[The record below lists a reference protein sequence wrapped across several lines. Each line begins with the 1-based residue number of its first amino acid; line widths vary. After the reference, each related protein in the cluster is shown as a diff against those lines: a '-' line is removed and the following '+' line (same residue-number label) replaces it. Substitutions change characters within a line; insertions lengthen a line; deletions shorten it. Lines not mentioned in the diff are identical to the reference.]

1 MGDKATS
8 AVAVDAPLLILR
20 IRVNT
25 TAKLLAERLQAR
37 RMIRG
42 WGDSNVWY
50 ELSLITPSED
60 PLGHTAL
67 LYTGH
72 TDHNGTTYPAAIW
85 YALDDLRLSPARVLL
100 TISARL
106 HSQTVLDYVY
116 DVLKML
122 RARYHALSVEL
133 AETNSFVER
142 NEALPLDYGFEIT
155 PVISLGE
162 QPIEPESITPTHE
175 VPPAGAAQLAPWSV
189 PLKDRPIEPTNLV
202 LANLERLRREDLAD
216 WERLS
221 GATQNELSEPF
232 TGSWAAAVSEL
243 AIDGM
248 GTAEE
253 DPPAAAVDD
262 RARIITQARELRLK
276 PGMTDREL
284 AYSRLRVLW
293 PCEDI
298 TISEIARIVGYQP
311 RWVKQARIDIG
322 LPERRP
328 GRKPGK

>member
-1 MGDKATS
+1 MGDKETG

-42 WGDSNVWY
+42 WGDSNSFY

-72 TDHNGTTYPAAIW
+72 TDHHNGTTYPAAIW

-122 RARYHALSVEL
+122 RARYLTLSVEL
-133 AETNSFVER
+133 AETNSFVDR

-155 PVISLGE
+155 PVISLGK
-162 QPIEPESITPTHE
+162 QPIEPAHTP
-175 VPPAGAAQLAPWSV
+175 PP
-189 PLKDRPIEPTNLV
+189 
-202 LANLERLRREDLAD
+202 RR
-216 WERLS
+216 RSS
-221 GATQNELSEPF
+221 GH
-232 TGSWAAAVSEL
+232 GV
-243 AIDGM
+243 
-248 GTAEE
+248 GTP
-253 DPPAAAVDD
+253 DQPAAAKTERQAAELYLQSHGDSAKVIEMSSRKIPIWQIAGDTPYSAATIK
-262 RARIITQARELRLK
+262 RIRQAARITGQLK
-276 PGMTDREL
+276 T
-284 AYSRLRVLW
+284 
-293 PCEDI
+293 
-298 TISEIARIVGYQP
+298 
-311 RWVKQARIDIG
+311 
-322 LPERRP
+322 
-328 GRKPGK
+328 